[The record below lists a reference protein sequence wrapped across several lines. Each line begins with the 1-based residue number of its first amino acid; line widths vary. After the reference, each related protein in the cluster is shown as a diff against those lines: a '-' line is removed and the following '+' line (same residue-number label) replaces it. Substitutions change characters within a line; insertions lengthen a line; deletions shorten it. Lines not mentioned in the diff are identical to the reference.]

1 MNYADADNT
10 HPQLFCKY
18 TDPSTNL
25 ISGVQ
30 HSGKGIFFYYDIS
43 NNAPPVSYTTEG
55 IYIPSV
61 VPSIPYYNLDLSD
74 NIVSTTTIGNGVF
87 ATNNAGNNTFY
98 RFDGLH
104 IENTNDGRN
113 CYLIDC
119 LHIEN
124 TNDGTNSYLY
134 SNVLEL
140 DDPSSQNYTKIFS
153 SGSATFHNVVPIG
166 DVYDIVIG
174 ASAGNIPTIRM
185 TNNIGNPFIT
195 TDWFL
200 ADSATNT
207 VTLSGDDGNNIQITN
222 DYISNYNIANDTYSY
237 MGYSG
242 IGNITG
248 LQVQQGYGG
257 INYTGMDYNGVYC
270 VDNNNGIYS
279 SSFTQTQLQIIDAS
293 NNNTSTL
300 TTESLSIF
308 TNGVLTAK
316 INNPLS
322 LNFTFVT
329 GELTVDCNQLTLAV
343 GTYSMTDNITSFNY
357 TNFIVGSF
365 INIFLVNDTAGDLN
379 ISAVSSGANTYFDF
393 TDTTTVVAGSRVQLF
408 SVYDGTNNYI
418 TVIGFTDLT

>member
-1 MNYADADNT
+1 MSYAEADSS
-10 HPQLFCKY
+10 HPQLFTKY
-18 TDPSTNL
+18 TDPSTNI
-25 ISGVQ
+25 ISGIQ
-30 HSGKGIFFYYDIS
+30 HSSKGLFFYYDIS
-43 NNAPPVSYTTEG
+43 NNAPPVSYTTQG

-61 VPSIPYYNLDLSD
+61 VPYIPYYKLDLSD

-87 ATNNAGNNTFY
+87 ATNNAGNNSFY
-98 RFDGLH
+98 NIDG
-104 IENTNDGRN
+104 
-113 CYLIDC
+113 

-124 TNDGTNSYLY
+124 TNDGTNSYLH

-140 DDPSSQNYTKIFS
+140 DDPNSQNYTKIFS

-185 TNNIGNPFIT
+185 TNNIGNPPIT

-207 VTLSGDDGNNIQITN
+207 VTLSGDSGNNIQITN

-242 IGNITG
+242 IGNVTG

-257 INYTGMDYNGVYC
+257 VNYTGMDYNGVYC

-279 SSFTQTQLQIIDAS
+279 SSFTQTQLQITDAS

-329 GELTVDCNQLTLAV
+329 GELTVDCNQLTLGV

-365 INIFLVNDTAGDLN
+365 INIFLVNDTGNDID
-379 ISAVSSGANTYFDF
+379 ISAVSSEANTYFDF
-393 TDTTTVVAGSRVQLF
+393 TATTTVVAGSRVQLF

-418 TVIGFTDLT
+418 TIIRFSALT